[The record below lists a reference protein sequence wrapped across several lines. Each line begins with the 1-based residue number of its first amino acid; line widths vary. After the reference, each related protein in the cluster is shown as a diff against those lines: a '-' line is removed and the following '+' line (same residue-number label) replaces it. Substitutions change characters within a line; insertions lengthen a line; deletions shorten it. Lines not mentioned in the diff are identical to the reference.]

1 MANNDDISSII
12 VLGETGTGK
21 SSFCNNL
28 CIEPKCVVGEGLNSE
43 TERVQ
48 GIRCEGIYNDIFII
62 DTPGLNDSNGS
73 EQDAHNINIMN
84 EYIRQNPR
92 IKGIIILLKFTD
104 NRITGSVKDSLKAFA
119 DMFPMN
125 EFWSHVIFILS
136 HFYANTPEEKERRKE
151 KLLRN
156 YKLEIKEIMKQ
167 TKIVHPNFNIP
178 EDIKI
183 FFCELKNPNEETKA
197 EISNA
202 IQFLREKQ
210 QMFKK
215 IEVREEEPKIKN
227 TTILGN
233 TKTVEYIK
241 EKITTFTDFDDSQTE
256 SIKIIDNWSE
266 KYIEERET
274 EVKEKKEGEKKIFEH
289 FVYKKIIHKNRN
301 EEVDINIDKENPVE
315 HYIESEEMIYLPE
328 ETSSTT
334 EGNKTIIT
342 HNFYKQLKF
351 VDKNSNETYGEKI
364 LVETYNTSKEIV
376 EEEPLTRS
384 EGNTQYISYRRKNKY
399 TDKDGNITFDEPEI
413 YKTDTHVTHVITE
426 RIEVR
431 DGGGSDCFIF

>member
-73 EQDAHNINIMN
+73 EQDAQNINTMN
-84 EYIRQNPR
+84 EYIRKNPR

-156 YKLEIKEIMKQ
+156 YKKEIREIMKQ

-215 IEVREEEPKIKN
+215 IEVREEEPKVKN

-301 EEVDINIDKENPVE
+301 EEVDISIDKENPVE

-351 VDKNSNETYGEKI
+351 VDKNSKETYGEKI

-413 YKTDTHVTHVITE
+413 YKTDTHTTHTIIE
-426 RIEVR
+426 RIEVS
-431 DGGGSDCFIF
+431 DGGSDCFIF

>member
-73 EQDAHNINIMN
+73 EQDAQNINTMN
-84 EYIRQNPR
+84 EYIRKNPR

-156 YKLEIKEIMKQ
+156 YKKEIREIMKQ

-215 IEVREEEPKIKN
+215 IEVREEEPKVKN

-301 EEVDINIDKENPVE
+301 EEVDISIDKENPVE

-328 ETSSTT
+328 ETNSTT

-351 VDKNSNETYGEKI
+351 VDKNSKETYGEKI

-413 YKTDTHVTHVITE
+413 YKTDTHTTHTIIE
-426 RIEVR
+426 RIEVS
-431 DGGGSDCFIF
+431 DGGSDCFIF

>member
-73 EQDAHNINIMN
+73 EQDAQNINTMN
-84 EYIRQNPR
+84 EYIRKNPR

-301 EEVDINIDKENPVE
+301 EEVDISIDKENPVE

-351 VDKNSNETYGEKI
+351 VDKNSKETYGEKI

-431 DGGGSDCFIF
+431 DGGSDCFIF

>member
-73 EQDAHNINIMN
+73 EQDAQNINTMN
-84 EYIRQNPR
+84 EYIRKNPR

-156 YKLEIKEIMKQ
+156 YKKEIREIMKQ

-301 EEVDINIDKENPVE
+301 EEVDISIDKENPVE

-328 ETSSTT
+328 ETNSTT

-351 VDKNSNETYGEKI
+351 VDKNSKETYGEKI

-431 DGGGSDCFIF
+431 DGGSDCFIF

>member
-28 CIEPKCVVGEGLNSE
+28 CLQPKCIVGEGLNSE
-43 TERVQ
+43 TEKVH
-48 GIRCEGIYNDIFII
+48 GVRCEGIYKDILII
-62 DTPGLNDSNGS
+62 DTPGLNDSNGP
-73 EQDAHNINIMN
+73 EQDVLNINVMN

-104 NRITGSVKDSLKAFA
+104 NRLTGSVKQSLKAFA
-119 DMFPMN
+119 NMFPMN

-136 HFYANTPEEKERRKE
+136 HFYANSPEEKQKRKE
-151 KLLRN
+151 ILLRN
-156 YKLEIKEIMKQ
+156 YKQEIREIMNQ
-167 TKIVHPNFNIP
+167 TKMTHPNFNIP
-178 EDIKI
+178 EEIKI
-183 FFCELKNPNEETKA
+183 FFCELKNPNEETKT

-202 IQFLREKQ
+202 IQFLRGKQ

-233 TKTVEYIK
+233 TTTVEYIK

-256 SIKIIDNWSE
+256 SIKIIDNWKE
-266 KYIEERET
+266 KFIEERES
-274 EVKEKKEGEKKIFEH
+274 EVKEKTEGEKKIFEH
-289 FVYKKIIHKNRN
+289 FVYKKVIHKNRN
-301 EEVDINIDKENPVE
+301 DEEDINIDKENPVE

-328 ETSSTT
+328 ETNSTT
-334 EGNKTIIT
+334 EGNKTTIT

-351 VDKNSNETYGEKI
+351 VDKNSKETYGEKI
-364 LVETYNTSKEIV
+364 LVDTYDTYKEIV
-376 EEEPLTRS
+376 EETPLTRT
-384 EGNTQYISYRRKNKY
+384 EGNTQYISYRRKTKY
-399 TDKDGNITFDEPEI
+399 TDKDKNITFDEPEI
-413 YKTDTHVTHVITE
+413 YKTDTHVTYTVVQET
-426 RIEVR
+426 VR
-431 DGGGSDCFIF
+431 YVDSGSDCFIF

>member
-73 EQDAHNINIMN
+73 EQDAQNINTMN
-84 EYIRQNPR
+84 EYIRKNPR

-156 YKLEIKEIMKQ
+156 YKKEIREIMKQ

-301 EEVDINIDKENPVE
+301 EEVDISIDKENPVE

-328 ETSSTT
+328 ETNSKT

-413 YKTDTHVTHVITE
+413 YKTDTHVTRVIAE

>member
-156 YKLEIKEIMKQ
+156 YKKEIREIMKQ

-210 QMFKK
+210 QKFKK

-274 EVKEKKEGEKKIFEH
+274 EIKEKKEGEKKIFEH

-328 ETSSTT
+328 ETNSTT
-334 EGNKTIIT
+334 EGNKTTIT

-351 VDKNSNETYGEKI
+351 VDKNSKETYGEKI

-413 YKTDTHVTHVITE
+413 YKTDTHTTHTIIE
-426 RIEVR
+426 RIEVS
-431 DGGGSDCFIF
+431 DGGSDCFIF

>member
-73 EQDAHNINIMN
+73 EQDAQNINTMN
-84 EYIRQNPR
+84 EYIRKNPR

-125 EFWSHVIFILS
+125 EFWYHVIFILS

-156 YKLEIKEIMKQ
+156 YKKEIREIMKQ

-215 IEVREEEPKIKN
+215 IEVREEEPKVKN

-301 EEVDINIDKENPVE
+301 EEVDISIDKENPVE

-351 VDKNSNETYGEKI
+351 VDKNSKETYGEKI

-431 DGGGSDCFIF
+431 DGGSDCFIF

>member
-73 EQDAHNINIMN
+73 EQDAQNINTMN
-84 EYIRQNPR
+84 EYIRKNPR

-156 YKLEIKEIMKQ
+156 YKKEIREIMKQ

-215 IEVREEEPKIKN
+215 IEVREEEPKVKN

-301 EEVDINIDKENPVE
+301 EEVDISIDKENPVE

-328 ETSSTT
+328 ETNSTT
-334 EGNKTIIT
+334 EGNKTTIT

-351 VDKNSNETYGEKI
+351 VDKNSKETYGEKI

-431 DGGGSDCFIF
+431 DGGSDCFIF

>member
-73 EQDAHNINIMN
+73 EQDAQNINTMN
-84 EYIRQNPR
+84 EYIRKNPR

-156 YKLEIKEIMKQ
+156 YKKEIREIMKQ

-215 IEVREEEPKIKN
+215 IEVREEEPKVKN

-274 EVKEKKEGEKKIFEH
+274 EIKEKKEGEKKIFEH

-301 EEVDINIDKENPVE
+301 EEVDISIDKENPVE

-351 VDKNSNETYGEKI
+351 VDKNSKETYGEKI

-413 YKTDTHVTHVITE
+413 YKTDTHVTHTIIE

-431 DGGGSDCFIF
+431 DGGSDCFIF

>member
-1 MANNDDISSII
+1 MASNDDISSII

-73 EQDAHNINIMN
+73 EQDAQNINTMN
-84 EYIRQNPR
+84 EYIRKNPR

-156 YKLEIKEIMKQ
+156 YKKEIREIMKQ

-215 IEVREEEPKIKN
+215 IEVREEEPKVKN

-301 EEVDINIDKENPVE
+301 EEVDISIDKENPVE

-351 VDKNSNETYGEKI
+351 VDKNSKETYGEKI

-431 DGGGSDCFIF
+431 DGGSDCFIF

>member
-73 EQDAHNINIMN
+73 EQDAQNINTMN
-84 EYIRQNPR
+84 EYIRKNPR

-156 YKLEIKEIMKQ
+156 YKKEIREIMKQ

-215 IEVREEEPKIKN
+215 IEVREEEPKVKN

-301 EEVDINIDKENPVE
+301 EEVDISIDKENPVE

-351 VDKNSNETYGEKI
+351 VDKNSKETYGEKI

-413 YKTDTHVTHVITE
+413 YKTDTHVTHTIIE

-431 DGGGSDCFIF
+431 DGGSDCFIF

>member
-156 YKLEIKEIMKQ
+156 YKKEIREIMKQ

-215 IEVREEEPKIKN
+215 IEVREEEPKVKN

-274 EVKEKKEGEKKIFEH
+274 EIKEKKEGEKKIFEH

-301 EEVDINIDKENPVE
+301 EEVDISIDKENPVE

-328 ETSSTT
+328 ETNSTT

-351 VDKNSNETYGEKI
+351 VDKNSKETYGEKI

-413 YKTDTHVTHVITE
+413 YKTDTHVTQVIRE
-426 RIEVR
+426 RIEIR
-431 DGGGSDCFIF
+431 DGGSDCFIF

>member
-28 CIEPKCVVGEGLNSE
+28 CIEPKCLVGEGLNSE

-156 YKLEIKEIMKQ
+156 YKKEIREIMKQ

-274 EVKEKKEGEKKIFEH
+274 EIKEKKEGEKKIFEH

-328 ETSSTT
+328 ETNSKI

-413 YKTDTHVTHVITE
+413 YKTDTHVTHTIIE

-431 DGGGSDCFIF
+431 DGGSDCFIF

>member
-156 YKLEIKEIMKQ
+156 YKKEIREIMKQ

-215 IEVREEEPKIKN
+215 IEVREEEPKVKN

-301 EEVDINIDKENPVE
+301 EEVDISIDKENPVE

-328 ETSSTT
+328 ETNSTT

-351 VDKNSNETYGEKI
+351 VDKNSKETYGEKI

-431 DGGGSDCFIF
+431 DGGSDCFIF

>member
-73 EQDAHNINIMN
+73 EQDAQNINTMN

-156 YKLEIKEIMKQ
+156 YKKEIREIMKQ

-215 IEVREEEPKIKN
+215 IEVREEEPKVKN

-301 EEVDINIDKENPVE
+301 EEVDISIDKENPVE

-328 ETSSTT
+328 ETNSTT

-351 VDKNSNETYGEKI
+351 VDKNSKETYGEKI

-376 EEEPLTRS
+376 EEDPLTRS

-431 DGGGSDCFIF
+431 DGGSDCFIF

>member
-73 EQDAHNINIMN
+73 EQDAQNINTMN
-84 EYIRQNPR
+84 EYIRKNPR

-156 YKLEIKEIMKQ
+156 YKKEIREIMKQ

-215 IEVREEEPKIKN
+215 IEVREEEPKVKN

-301 EEVDINIDKENPVE
+301 EEVDISIDKENPVE

-328 ETSSTT
+328 ETNSTT

-351 VDKNSNETYGEKI
+351 VDKNSKETYGEKI

-431 DGGGSDCFIF
+431 DGGSDCFIF

>member
-73 EQDAHNINIMN
+73 EQDAQNINTMN

-156 YKLEIKEIMKQ
+156 YKKEIREIMKQ

-215 IEVREEEPKIKN
+215 IEVREEEPKVKN

-328 ETSSTT
+328 ETNSTT
-334 EGNKTIIT
+334 EGNKTTIT

-351 VDKNSNETYGEKI
+351 VDKNSKETYGEKI

-413 YKTDTHVTHVITE
+413 YKTDTHVTQVIRE
-426 RIEVR
+426 RIEIR
-431 DGGGSDCFIF
+431 DGGSDCFIF

>member
-73 EQDAHNINIMN
+73 EQDAQNINTMN

-156 YKLEIKEIMKQ
+156 YKKEIREIMKQ

-215 IEVREEEPKIKN
+215 IEVREEEPKVKN

-301 EEVDINIDKENPVE
+301 EEVDISIDKENPVE

-351 VDKNSNETYGEKI
+351 VDKNSKETYGEKI

-431 DGGGSDCFIF
+431 DGGSDCFIF

>member
-73 EQDAHNINIMN
+73 EQDAQNINTMN
-84 EYIRQNPR
+84 EYIRKNPR

-156 YKLEIKEIMKQ
+156 YKKEIREIMKQ

-215 IEVREEEPKIKN
+215 IEVREEEPKVKN

-301 EEVDINIDKENPVE
+301 EEVDISIDKENPVE

-351 VDKNSNETYGEKI
+351 VDKNSKETYGEKI

-431 DGGGSDCFIF
+431 DGGSDCFIF

>member
-73 EQDAHNINIMN
+73 EQDAQNINTMN
-84 EYIRQNPR
+84 EYIRKNPR

-156 YKLEIKEIMKQ
+156 YKKEIREIMKQ

-215 IEVREEEPKIKN
+215 IEVREEEPKVKN

-274 EVKEKKEGEKKIFEH
+274 EIKEKKEGEKKIFEH

-328 ETSSTT
+328 ETNSTT

-351 VDKNSNETYGEKI
+351 VDKNSKETYGEKI

-431 DGGGSDCFIF
+431 DGGSDCFIF

>member
-28 CIEPKCVVGEGLNSE
+28 CIEPKCIVGEGLNSE

-156 YKLEIKEIMKQ
+156 YKKEIREIMKQ

-301 EEVDINIDKENPVE
+301 EEVDISIDKENPVE

-328 ETSSTT
+328 ETNSKI

-351 VDKNSNETYGEKI
+351 VDKNSKETYGEKI

-431 DGGGSDCFIF
+431 DGGSDCFIF

>member
-73 EQDAHNINIMN
+73 EQDAQNINTMN
-84 EYIRQNPR
+84 EYIRKNSR

-156 YKLEIKEIMKQ
+156 YKKEIREIMKQ

-274 EVKEKKEGEKKIFEH
+274 EIKEKKEGEKKIFEH

-301 EEVDINIDKENPVE
+301 EEVDISIDKENPVE

-328 ETSSTT
+328 ETNSKT

-431 DGGGSDCFIF
+431 DGGSDCFIF

>member
-1 MANNDDISSII
+1 MASNDDISSII

-28 CIEPKCVVGEGLNSE
+28 CIEPKCEVGEGLNSE

-73 EQDAHNINIMN
+73 EQDAHNINKMN

-151 KLLRN
+151 KLLLN
-156 YKLEIKEIMKQ
+156 YKKEIREIMKQ

-215 IEVREEEPKIKN
+215 IEVREEEPKIKD

-274 EVKEKKEGEKKIFEH
+274 EEKEKKEGEKKIFEH

-328 ETSSTT
+328 ETNSTT
-334 EGNKTIIT
+334 EGNKTTIT

-351 VDKNSNETYGEKI
+351 VDKNSKETYGEKI
-364 LVETYNTSKEIV
+364 LVETFNTSKEIV
-376 EEEPLTRS
+376 EEDPLTRS

-399 TDKDGNITFDEPEI
+399 IDKDGNITFDEPEI
-413 YKTDTHVTHVITE
+413 YRTDTHVTYTQIE

-431 DGGGSDCFIF
+431 DGGSDCFIF

>member
-215 IEVREEEPKIKN
+215 IEVREEEPKVKN

-301 EEVDINIDKENPVE
+301 EEVDISIDKENPVE

-328 ETSSTT
+328 ETNSTT

-351 VDKNSNETYGEKI
+351 VDKNSKETYGEKI

-431 DGGGSDCFIF
+431 DGGSDCFIF

>member
-28 CIEPKCVVGEGLNSE
+28 CIEPKCIVGEGLNSE

-156 YKLEIKEIMKQ
+156 YKKEIREIMKQ

-274 EVKEKKEGEKKIFEH
+274 EIKEKKEGEKKIFEH

-328 ETSSTT
+328 ETNSKI

-413 YKTDTHVTHVITE
+413 YKTDTHVTHTIIE

-431 DGGGSDCFIF
+431 DGGSDCFIF

>member
-1 MANNDDISSII
+1 MASNDDISSII

-73 EQDAHNINIMN
+73 EQDAQNINTMN

-156 YKLEIKEIMKQ
+156 YKKEIREIMKQ

-215 IEVREEEPKIKN
+215 IEVREEEPKVKN

-301 EEVDINIDKENPVE
+301 EEVDISIDKENPVE

-328 ETSSTT
+328 ETNSTT

-351 VDKNSNETYGEKI
+351 VDKNSKETYGEKI

-413 YKTDTHVTHVITE
+413 YKTDTHVTHTIIE

-431 DGGGSDCFIF
+431 DGGSDCFIF

>member
-301 EEVDINIDKENPVE
+301 EEVDISIDKENPVE

-328 ETSSTT
+328 ETNSTT

-351 VDKNSNETYGEKI
+351 VDKNSKETYGEKI

-413 YKTDTHVTHVITE
+413 YKTDTHVTHTIIE

-431 DGGGSDCFIF
+431 DGGSDCFIF

>member
-73 EQDAHNINIMN
+73 EQDAQNINTMN
-84 EYIRQNPR
+84 EYIRKNPR

-156 YKLEIKEIMKQ
+156 YKKEIREIMKQ

-215 IEVREEEPKIKN
+215 IEVREEEPKVKN

-274 EVKEKKEGEKKIFEH
+274 EVKENKEGEKKIFEH

-301 EEVDINIDKENPVE
+301 EEVDISIDKENPVE

-351 VDKNSNETYGEKI
+351 VDKNSKETYGEKI

-413 YKTDTHVTHVITE
+413 YKTDTHTTHTIIE
-426 RIEVR
+426 RIEVS
-431 DGGGSDCFIF
+431 DGGSDCFIF

>member
-73 EQDAHNINIMN
+73 EQDAQNINTMN
-84 EYIRQNPR
+84 EYIRKNPR

-156 YKLEIKEIMKQ
+156 YKKEIREIMKQ

-215 IEVREEEPKIKN
+215 IEVREEEPKVKN

-301 EEVDINIDKENPVE
+301 EEVDISIDKENPVE

-328 ETSSTT
+328 ETNSTT

-351 VDKNSNETYGEKI
+351 VDKNSKETYGEKI

-376 EEEPLTRS
+376 EEDPLTRS

-431 DGGGSDCFIF
+431 DGGSDCFIF

>member
-73 EQDAHNINIMN
+73 EQDAQNINTMN
-84 EYIRQNPR
+84 EYIRKNPR

-156 YKLEIKEIMKQ
+156 YKKEIREIMKQ

-183 FFCELKNPNEETKA
+183 FFCELKNLNEETKA

-215 IEVREEEPKIKN
+215 IEVREEEPKVKN

-301 EEVDINIDKENPVE
+301 EEVDISIDKENPVE

-351 VDKNSNETYGEKI
+351 VDKNSKETYGEKI

-413 YKTDTHVTHVITE
+413 YKTDTHVTHTIIE

-431 DGGGSDCFIF
+431 DGGSDCFIF

>member
-73 EQDAHNINIMN
+73 EQDAQNINTMN
-84 EYIRQNPR
+84 EYIRKNPR

-156 YKLEIKEIMKQ
+156 YKKEIREIMKQ

-274 EVKEKKEGEKKIFEH
+274 EIKEKKEGEKKIFEH

-328 ETSSTT
+328 ETNSTT
-334 EGNKTIIT
+334 EGNKTTIT

-351 VDKNSNETYGEKI
+351 VDKNSKETYGEKI

-413 YKTDTHVTHVITE
+413 YKTDTHVTQVIRE
-426 RIEVR
+426 RIEIR
-431 DGGGSDCFIF
+431 DGGSDCFIF

>member
-73 EQDAHNINIMN
+73 EQDAQNINTMN

-156 YKLEIKEIMKQ
+156 YKKEIREIMKQ

-215 IEVREEEPKIKN
+215 IEVREEEPKVKN

-301 EEVDINIDKENPVE
+301 EEVDISIDKENPVE

-328 ETSSTT
+328 ETNSTT

-351 VDKNSNETYGEKI
+351 VDKNSKETYGEKI

-413 YKTDTHVTHVITE
+413 YKTDTHTTHTIIE
-426 RIEVR
+426 RIEVS
-431 DGGGSDCFIF
+431 DGGSDCFIF

>member
-73 EQDAHNINIMN
+73 EQDAQNINTMN
-84 EYIRQNPR
+84 EYIRKNPR

-156 YKLEIKEIMKQ
+156 YKKEIREIMKQ

-210 QMFKK
+210 QMFKE
-215 IEVREEEPKIKN
+215 IEVREEEPKVKN

-301 EEVDINIDKENPVE
+301 EEVDISIDKENPVE

-351 VDKNSNETYGEKI
+351 VDKNSKETYGEKI

-413 YKTDTHVTHVITE
+413 YKTDTHVTHTIIE

-431 DGGGSDCFIF
+431 DGGSDCFIF

>member
-28 CIEPKCVVGEGLNSE
+28 CIEPKCEVGEGLNSE

-73 EQDAHNINIMN
+73 EQDAHNINKMN

-151 KLLRN
+151 KLLLN
-156 YKLEIKEIMKQ
+156 YKKEIREIMKQ

-215 IEVREEEPKIKN
+215 IEVREEEPKIKD

-274 EVKEKKEGEKKIFEH
+274 EEKEKKEGEKKIFEH

-328 ETSSTT
+328 ETNSTT
-334 EGNKTIIT
+334 EGNKTTIT

-351 VDKNSNETYGEKI
+351 VDKNSKETYGEKI
-364 LVETYNTSKEIV
+364 LVETFNTSKEIV
-376 EEEPLTRS
+376 EEDPLTRS

-399 TDKDGNITFDEPEI
+399 IDKDGNITFDEPEI
-413 YKTDTHVTHVITE
+413 YRTDTHVTYTQIE

-431 DGGGSDCFIF
+431 DGGSDCFIF

>member
-73 EQDAHNINIMN
+73 EQDAQNINTMN
-84 EYIRQNPR
+84 EYIRKNPR

-156 YKLEIKEIMKQ
+156 YKKEIREIMKQ

-215 IEVREEEPKIKN
+215 IEVREEEPKVKN

-328 ETSSTT
+328 ETNSTT

-351 VDKNSNETYGEKI
+351 VDKNSKETYGEKI

-431 DGGGSDCFIF
+431 DGGSDCFIF